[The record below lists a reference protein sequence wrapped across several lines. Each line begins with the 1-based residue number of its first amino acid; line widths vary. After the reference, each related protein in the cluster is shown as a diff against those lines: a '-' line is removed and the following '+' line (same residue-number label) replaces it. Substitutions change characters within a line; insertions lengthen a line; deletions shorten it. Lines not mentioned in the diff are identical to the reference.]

1 MGESIEKMKI
11 DVEKAKAGG
20 VDVVEIRLDSLSSF
34 DPHQDLTTLIQHH
47 ALPLLFTYRFAI
59 PISTFSFSPTLSYY
73 CSALLAAQIIPSMI
87 TV

>member
-20 VDVVEIRLDSLSSF
+20 ADVVEIRLDSLRTF
-34 DPHQDLTTLIQHH
+34 DPYRDLTTLIQHH

-59 PISTFSFSPTLSYY
+59 PTCSFSPTLSHY
-73 CSALLAAQIIPSMI
+73 CSALLAAEITAPMI